1 MKTLKKE
8 KTNFFIILILFLIAG
23 LAECIISLHYN
34 ELSEHPLILNLYLS
48 IRPIYNENGSL
59 FHAKSGIGYVRWL
72 LLSENIITVFL
83 LVYLFRF
90 LDAWNIF
97 FQISR
102 SWLYIL
108 DFAAANTIYRLF
120 TNIRGVFPLDY
131 LKVRNATY
139 DFPDLYL
146 GICFIGLIFWL
157 IPSFFFYYR
166 YKKQKLK
173 GAGLTQKI
181 IWELKLTG
189 LFLKCPFLPK
199 EKWQILFSQFDLD
212 WQSTK
217 RSVEKVQD

>member
-34 ELSEHPLILNLYLS
+34 ELSEHPLILNRYLS

-90 LDAWNIF
+90 LDAWNT
-97 FQISR
+97 
-102 SWLYIL
+102 L
-108 DFAAANTIYRLF
+108 
-120 TNIRGVFPLDY
+120 GVFPLDY

-217 RSVEKVQD
+217 RSVEKVQDL